1 MILVGIKVNVKFI
14 NIMIFRLSCIWIN
27 CNKYICIIVVIIYKR
42 VNEMSVY
49 DLCRANGSNWFLVGK
64 VNY

>member
-1 MILVGIKVNVKFI
+1 MIFVDIKVEVKNLI
-14 NIMIFRLSCIWIN
+14 IIFWISGYLIN

-49 DLCRANGSNWFLVGK
+49 DLCRVNGSNWFLVGK